1 MIAVTGVHPGLS
13 FSIFE
18 YLKGGYSK
26 FGTFASVIK
35 LSVVII
41 TFNEEKNIERCLLS
55 VKDVADEIV
64 VLDSFS
70 TDETQNICAKY
81 GVKFY
86 QHAFDGHIQQ
96 KNRAVTFASHPH
108 VLSLDADEA
117 LDKTLSGSIIK
128 VKENFNKDGYY
139 MNRLTNYCGHWV
151 KHCGWYPDQKLRLWD
166 CRKGQWTG
174 INPHDKYELAGGD
187 KNTGHLMGDIL
198 HYSYYTVEDHYRQ
211 VEYFTG
217 ISAKA
222 YFEKGK
228 RSSLFKLIVNP
239 VAKFIDHYFLKLGFL
254 DGRAGYLISRI
265 SAYATYLKYKKL
277 RNLQHQNPSS

>member
-1 MIAVTGVHPGLS
+1 M
-13 FSIFE
+13 
-18 YLKGGYSK
+18 
-26 FGTFASVIK
+26 IK

-55 VKDVADEIV
+55 VKEIADEIV

-70 TDETQNICAKY
+70 KDRTEEICKKY
-81 GVKFY
+81 NVKFF

-96 KNRAVTFASHPH
+96 KNRAITYASNEY

-117 LDKTLSGSIIK
+117 LDETLKISISDIK
-128 VKENFNKDGYY
+128 KNFVNGGYY

-151 KHCGWYPDQKLRLWD
+151 KHCGWYPDTKLRIWG
-166 CRKGQWTG
+166 RSKGHWTG
-174 INPHDKYELAGGD
+174 INPHDKYELFSGD
-187 KNTGHLMGDIL
+187 KNAGHLKGDIL
-198 HYSYYTVEDHYRQ
+198 HYSYYSIEDHYKQ
-211 VEYFTG
+211 VEYFTT

-228 RSSLFKLIVNP
+228 KAPLFKLIINP
-239 VAKFIDHYFLKLGFL
+239 IAKFIDHYLLKLGFL
-254 DGRAGYLISRI
+254 DGNAGYLISKI

-277 RNLQHQNPSS
+277 RDLYHQKTSK